1 MHTPTVF
8 TLSMNL
14 KSTIESAKSLVH
26 TRYGTQGQNCPIP
39 SPKSIGNIYLFC
51 DPRAM
56 NQSFQV
62 SIDIYR
68 LLHSGFGV
76 IHIRNIS
83 LDIKDLLSIK
93 RSRKGGTLVLWH
105 NIK

>member
-1 MHTPTVF
+1 
-8 TLSMNL
+8 
-14 KSTIESAKSLVH
+14 
-26 TRYGTQGQNCPIP
+26 
-39 SPKSIGNIYLFC
+39 
-51 DPRAM
+51 M

-62 SIDIYR
+62 SIDINR
-68 LLHSGFGV
+68 LVHSGFGV

-83 LDIKDLLSIK
+83 LDIKDLLGIK